1 MKKSCNRSGPQWNA
15 YCEAGEGLAGRRDRL
30 AEVPESLRAGV
41 ESHLRTVF
49 AVRRAATDT
58 DPGRTQV

>member
-15 YCEAGEGLAGRRDRL
+15 YCEAGKGLAGRRKRL
-30 AEVPESLRAGV
+30 AEVPANLRAGV

-49 AVRRAATDT
+49 ALRRAA
-58 DPGRTQV
+58 PGTGPGGAQA